1 MIGNE
6 VTLTTKNELNIVYSV
21 QNDDSSLKIGQSILE
36 NQAISIPINKF
47 FASHI
52 GIFGNTGSGK
62 SNTLHKLYLELF
74 RSKFRNNIFK
84 HSQFLIIDFN
94 GEYVGNNMFGVNDKK
109 IKRVFDI
116 NTKVKSNFN
125 KIPVTKEYLFDAD
138 ILSILF
144 DARPKTQVPFLKK
157 AMKKMNEVIVQKDF
171 KFGNFVGGILKRI
184 LSTPEESTQKSLDE
198 WITIAKRYDLNA
210 SDFTFIDKIQFNSK
224 NKNYYGLNEQ
234 GVTIYFN
241 GGAEKANNQK
251 LEFFKLSM
259 IEMRINNYWSNT
271 SISLIKKLKA
281 FLEFQKVFYI
291 AWKDFDSQFI
301 GPLFNRIGPS
311 LDSLDKVIEI
321 KDSIKD
327 EYGAINV
334 FSLVHAN
341 QEVTRLL
348 PMIISK
354 MFYNMQKSKVSGKKV
369 NQTKHLII
377 DEAHNILN
385 AEHRNIGDSWQD
397 YRLNVF
403 EEIIKEGRKFGF
415 FLTLSSQRPADI
427 SQTIIS
433 QIHNFV
439 IHRLVN
445 ENA

>member
-291 AWKDFDSQFI
+291 AWKDFDSQ
-301 GPLFNRIGPS
+301 
-311 LDSLDKVIEI
+311 
-321 KDSIKD
+321 
-327 EYGAINV
+327 
-334 FSLVHAN
+334 
-341 QEVTRLL
+341 LL
-348 PMIISK
+348 L
-354 MFYNMQKSKVSGKKV
+354 Y
-369 NQTKHLII
+369 
-377 DEAHNILN
+377 
-385 AEHRNIGDSWQD
+385 
-397 YRLNVF
+397 
-403 EEIIKEGRKFGF
+403 
-415 FLTLSSQRPADI
+415 
-427 SQTIIS
+427 
-433 QIHNFV
+433 
-439 IHRLVN
+439 
-445 ENA
+445 